1 MPRRNTIHAE
11 PSGEIPAYAP
21 KDAVALEFARRLQAA
36 MAAKGWNQSDLAR
49 EATKFMPEGK
59 SVNRDNISVYVNVKA
74 MPGRDRLEAMARAL
88 GVETT
93 DLLPNVMRPV
103 SKNVTPTREVKD
115 LGGGRVWLRVNQEIS
130 WAAAI
135 KILQMLEEEASAD
148 K

>member
-1 MPRRNTIHAE
+1 
-11 PSGEIPAYAP
+11 
-21 KDAVALEFARRLQAA
+21 